1 MPATPQSIWADRSLD
16 AAMRRANTQAPSRR
30 KREVEPASLRAAVD
44 GRESGPPLE
53 TYRREGDMGEARDLA
68 DRLTDAVM
76 TLKDLKAVAA
86 CYSDN
91 AVAVTP
97 DRGQITGRDG
107 IVEYLGQF
115 IEAFPDAQFEYLAKH
130 ESGNVAIDEGCLSHV
145 ALPAVCL
152 QRRPRFPI
160 VNGCPERCWFDL
172 ALPARRGLSL
182 DPPLIMAAGCS

>member
-1 MPATPQSIWADRSLD
+1 
-16 AAMRRANTQAPSRR
+16 
-30 KREVEPASLRAAVD
+30 
-44 GRESGPPLE
+44 
-53 TYRREGDMGEARDLA
+53 MGEARDLA

-76 TLKDLKAVAA
+76 TLKDLEAVAA

-130 ESGNVAIDEGCLSHV
+130 ESGNVAIDEGYFVGTNTGDLHAPNGDSIPATGKQVRVRDCDVVV
-145 ALPAVCL
+145 AEYGLIREHHFYWDQMEFLGQLGLLPEGAS
-152 QRRPRFPI
+152 
-160 VNGCPERCWFDL
+160 G
-172 ALPARRGLSL
+172 
-182 DPPLIMAAGCS
+182 